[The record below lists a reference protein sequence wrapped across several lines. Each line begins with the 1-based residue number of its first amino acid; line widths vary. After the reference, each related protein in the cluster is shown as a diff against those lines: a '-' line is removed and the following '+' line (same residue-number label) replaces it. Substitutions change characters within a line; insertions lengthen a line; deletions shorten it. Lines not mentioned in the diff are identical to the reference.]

1 MRSKRSLHGF
11 TLVELLVVIAII
23 GVLVALLLPA
33 VQAAREA
40 ARRIQCQNHLKQI
53 GLAFQNHHDTFQAL
67 PTGGSSGGGVWGTGA
82 DPNRAWVVAG
92 SGVQPSPAVGTP
104 ATLNDQ
110 SFNWAYQVLPYIEQ
124 TALHAMEID
133 IEVKKTAIKGYFCPT
148 RHPPQVW
155 DVNAGGTVGLRA
167 QIDYAACRGTQ
178 TKGEDGA
185 VVQSRANLPLVRFGV
200 ITDGLSNTLM
210 VGERWQSIGWYYK
223 LEGLETD
230 WHRGGW
236 VVGYRAA
243 TDSQTSLLGN
253 FAPAQD
259 FLATT
264 SASKIA
270 FVKSFGS
277 AHPGAF
283 NVVLCDGSVRSVNY
297 NVALPVFTNFADRD
311 DGNAFS
317 PGDLN

>member
-1 MRSKRSLHGF
+1 MHSNHSRPGF

-53 GLAFQNHHDTFQAL
+53 GLGFQNHHDTFQAL
-67 PTGGSSGGGVWGTGA
+67 PTGGSATGGVWGGA

-92 SGVQPSPAVGTP
+92 STIQPSPAVGTP

-110 SFNWAYQVLPYIEQ
+110 SFSWAYQVLPFIEQ
-124 TALHAMEID
+124 TSLYADPDDLKLKSTA
-133 IEVKKTAIKGYFCPT
+133 VKFYFCPT

-155 DVNAGGTVGLRA
+155 NINGGGTMGMRA

-178 TKGEDGA
+178 NKGEDGA
-185 VVQSRANLPLVRFGV
+185 VVQSRAGLPLVRYNV

-210 VGERWQSIGWYYK
+210 VGERWQSVGWYYK
-223 LEGLETD
+223 PEGLEWD

-236 VVGYRAA
+236 VTGYRAA

-253 FAPAQD
+253 FNPLQD
-259 FLATT
+259 VLATT
-264 SASKIA
+264 SATKIS
-270 FVKSFGS
+270 FIKSFGS
-277 AHPGAF
+277 AHPGGF

-297 NVALPVFTNFADRD
+297 NVALPVFINFADRD

>member
-1 MRSKRSLHGF
+1 MRSRKSPLAF

-53 GLAFQNHHDTFQAL
+53 GLGFQNHHDTFQAL
-67 PTGGSSGGGVWGTGA
+67 PTGGSAAGGVWGGA
-82 DPNRAWVVAG
+82 DSNRAWVVNGA
-92 SGVQPSPAVGTP
+92 GVQPSPATGTP

-110 SFNWAYQVLPYIEQ
+110 SYNWAYQVLPFIEQ
-124 TALHAMEID
+124 TALYAEPSD
-133 IEVKKTAIKGYFCPT
+133 VKLKATPVKIYFCPT
-148 RHPPQVW
+148 RHPPQIW
-155 DVNAGGTVGLRA
+155 DINAGGTMGLRA
-167 QIDYAACRGTQ
+167 QIDYAGCRGTQ
-178 TKGEDGA
+178 PKGDDGA
-185 VVQSRANLPLVRFGV
+185 VIQSRIGLPLVRYSL

-223 LEGLETD
+223 PATLEND

-236 VVGYRAA
+236 VVGYRTG
-243 TDSQTSLLGN
+243 TDSQTSLQGN
-253 FAPAQD
+253 FNPQAD
-259 FLATT
+259 IMATT
-264 SASKIA
+264 SSTQIS

-277 AHPGAF
+277 AHPGGF

-311 DGNAFS
+311 DDNPFS